1 MLKLNVLLLTSELIN
16 IPHCYIYLYM
26 KFLITE
32 SQFDNIVFKYL
43 DNQDFVQV
51 VRGGNIYFVNSDSDK
66 YSQIKY
72 NEDIPWVGMTDD
84 LCGEIAGFFSIP
96 KEESKKIIGLWV
108 KHKFKVRDVLVVQSY
123 LKNQVPILMVPY

>member
-1 MLKLNVLLLTSELIN
+1 MKYLVTKSQIDKLI
-16 IPHCYIYLYM
+16 
-26 KFLITE
+26 
-32 SQFDNIVFKYL
+32 FKYL
-43 DNQDFVQV
+43 DNQDFIQIK
-51 VRGGNIYFVNSDSDK
+51 RGNNIYFVNSESDK

-96 KEESKKIIGLWV
+96 KEESKKFIGLWI
-108 KHKFKVRDVLVVQSY
+108 KHKFKISDTIVVQSY